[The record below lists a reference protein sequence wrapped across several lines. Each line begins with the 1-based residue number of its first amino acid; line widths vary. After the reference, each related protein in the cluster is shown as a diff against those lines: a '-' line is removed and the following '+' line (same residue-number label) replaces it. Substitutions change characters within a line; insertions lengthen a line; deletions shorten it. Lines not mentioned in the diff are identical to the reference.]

1 MRQNNLASMSI
12 EELWKLHE
20 DLEAKLA
27 AELVAR
33 RKLLEHRLKRLTKAQ
48 RESSAFRPT
57 TSASAK
63 NSPPLKTSLRGHA
76 EKV

>member
-27 AELVAR
+27 AELVAK
-33 RKLLEHRLKRLTKAQ
+33 RKLLDHRLKRLTPRTKVPQ
-48 RESSAFRPT
+48 SSAFQPT
-57 TSASAK
+57 TSSSAK
-63 NSPPLKTSLRGHA
+63 NQGAAGEFCVPAG
-76 EKV
+76 

>member
-27 AELVAR
+27 AELAAK
-33 RKLLEHRLKRLTKAQ
+33 RKLLDHRLKRLTPPTKVPQ
-48 RESSAFRPT
+48 ESSAFRPT
-57 TSASAK
+57 TSSSAK
-63 NSPPLKTSLRGHA
+63 N
-76 EKV
+76 

>member
-27 AELVAR
+27 AELVAKK
-33 RKLLEHRLKRLTKAQ
+33 KLLDHRLKRLTPRTKVPQ
-48 RESSAFRPT
+48 ESSAFRPT
-57 TSASAK
+57 TSSSAK
-63 NSPPLKTSLRGHA
+63 N
-76 EKV
+76 